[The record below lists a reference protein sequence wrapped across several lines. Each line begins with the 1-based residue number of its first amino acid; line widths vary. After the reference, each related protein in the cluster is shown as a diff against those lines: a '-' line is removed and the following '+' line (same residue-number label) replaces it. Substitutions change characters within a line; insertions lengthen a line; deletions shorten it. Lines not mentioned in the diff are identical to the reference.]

1 MDALLHVFTALEPN
15 PLRSAHIPLR
25 ADEPAATVEPS
36 QIAPQERLLADSG
49 TAGVG
54 DFLEET

>member
-15 PLRSAHIPLR
+15 PLRSARFPPR
-25 ADEPAATVEPS
+25 ADEPAATVP
-36 QIAPQERLLADSG
+36 PQAAQEGLFTDPR

-54 DFLEET
+54 DLSERT